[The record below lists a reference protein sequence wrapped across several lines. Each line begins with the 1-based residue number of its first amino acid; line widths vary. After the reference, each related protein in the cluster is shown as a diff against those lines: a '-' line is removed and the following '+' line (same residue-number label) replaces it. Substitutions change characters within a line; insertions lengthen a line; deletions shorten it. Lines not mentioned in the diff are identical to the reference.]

1 MFKRIFNNLPVKVVS
16 LVVAALAW
24 MILISVQSRAGYFPG
39 KVPVSYVNL
48 PANMISVSDTD
59 SVRVKII
66 ADPEIWSKLTLNNF
80 TAKVDLNN
88 LNAGTHSLPIK
99 VTSNNDNVRIVE
111 ENPPTVLVTIEEAKT
126 KSVAVTVKT
135 VGQPKT
141 GFDVVSATASPEEV
155 NVTGPASVIAKLDSV
170 VTQVQVSSTNTDDQ
184 TIQAKVKALNEQGED
199 ISGISFSPQYV
210 AVNIKYGKS
219 STVKTVGINV
229 NTAGSLSSGYTL
241 ESINVTPS
249 TVAINGT
256 ESDLANISG
265 LETKPLDLSTLTA
278 STTLSLPVIIPTSI
292 SLVDSIKSVKV
303 SVNIKP
309 VSISRNIVVP
319 IDFNNLPSGLK
330 MSNVS
335 TNSVTVSISGSL
347 DSINNITAKDLQMEI
362 DLTGKAKG
370 NYSYDFNKNTLTGNL
385 DGISIDKVDPNK
397 VTYTLS

>member
-362 DLTGKAKG
+362 DLTGKTKG